1 MLANELGKEEQ
12 DVVLR
17 IMLKIESACIVYR
30 QKEVRLSAIT
40 FLIEKYLFQLRLLE
54 TAPDSNLIA
63 EMIQDYFATDRTKDE
78 ENRKSISSPN

>member
-1 MLANELGKEEQ
+1 MVKNELGKDEQ

-54 TAPDSNLIA
+54 TAPDSNLIS
-63 EMIQDYFATDRTKDE
+63 EMIADYFATDQTKDKK
-78 ENRKSISSPN
+78 NRKAISSLN